1 MLYSNH
7 ITCGVKEQ
15 RPVRY
20 ISPLLSEKMQ
30 ISFIQGLVLTSF
42 ENWCSL
48 YRPIQQEAK
57 FINPINPLIVKKVKK
72 IIRTRLSMKIILLK
86 VLRSLVFSK
95 KLRKRLKKQ
104 IKKKEAELIELKYN

>member
-1 MLYSNH
+1 M
-7 ITCGVKEQ
+7 
-15 RPVRY
+15 
-20 ISPLLSEKMQ
+20 
-30 ISFIQGLVLTSF
+30 
-42 ENWCSL
+42 
-48 YRPIQQEAK
+48 
-57 FINPINPLIVKKVKK
+57 KKVKK